1 MGYGLWAMRR
11 GNNNVFVINNINN
24 VLFDDNLDNFRANQ
38 LPGAT
43 RKTTH
48 SVNKYINPI
57 FYNDNTDNLRGNQ
70 LPAALKESHVSV
82 NWYIN
87 PIEN

>member
-43 RKTTH
+43 RK
-48 SVNKYINPI
+48 KI
-57 FYNDNTDNLRGNQ
+57 
-70 LPAALKESHVSV
+70 
-82 NWYIN
+82 
-87 PIEN
+87 